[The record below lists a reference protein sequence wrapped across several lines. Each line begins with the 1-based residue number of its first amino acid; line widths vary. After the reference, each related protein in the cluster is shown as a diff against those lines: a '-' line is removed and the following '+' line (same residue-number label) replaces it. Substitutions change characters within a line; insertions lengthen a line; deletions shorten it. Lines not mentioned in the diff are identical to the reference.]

1 MLGQGHRKAGVILA
15 LEVPM
20 RTHLVALLVLSACVA
35 EVPGEYSDFA
45 STQAD
50 LTASERRA
58 RAAQIR
64 DAANAAGMTQGWMLA
79 GIAQAE
85 TGLAHCWSE
94 ATWACQGPNSPDCG
108 GGPVIAGA
116 GDGPCSLQQG
126 GLGLFQFDGGT
137 FSQTLAR
144 DGNEILRIDGN
155 VTRAV
160 WFVTNMVKNS
170 SFISGVSTDAQA
182 IDWMNGVRIDNS
194 RWDAWI
200 STVVRHYNG
209 CRMSSS
215 CWAGRY
221 ASYRDKTRDVY
232 NEMGD
237 AFWSMSG
244 DAPPTP
250 PTPPTGPS
258 IRDIANRGA
267 CSTAGAEG
275 LSAQLAEAQR
285 CMNPGAFVRF
295 APHPG
300 ITLTSDRVHPYAQ
313 ASARDALH
321 RAAASRPLSVNS
333 AFRTVADQYV
343 LYHSGACGL
352 AATPGRSNHQSG
364 RAVDVSNHA
373 SVRSTLEAQGCRWL
387 GSRDPV
393 HFDCPGTD
401 QRDNSVRAFQRLWN
415 VNNPRDTIDED
426 GIYGNQTGSR
436 LAMAP
441 AGGFTRGVCD
451 EPSVPV
457 VPPAGTSQM
466 RGVAFLDGDI
476 DSRVGG
482 VTVRVI
488 ETGESTVSASSDG
501 MWSFTVADGTYTL
514 EASASGFATTR
525 QSCIVAGD
533 VWCSIEM
540 TRGVESSDG
549 RAAGQLFVDNGMG
562 TGAAITT
569 GQVVVTETG
578 LRATPDASG
587 RFVMTLPAGT
597 YTLVGSAE
605 GYTSVTRSCSVNAGS
620 ESTCSLGLVAEAT
633 AQELVGV
640 VFTQGDIFTRVIN
653 VRVRVLETDAE
664 TTSRE
669 GDGLFR
675 FNVAPGRYTVE
686 VSGPGIETAL
696 RVCDVESDTTWCSVG
711 VVRNG
716 DDSFGV
722 GFEETNDEGVVA
734 DLDDLERADTASIT
748 GSACSASAG
757 SNGAPAPWIL
767 VLTFL
772 GAAVLRR
779 RR

>member
-1 MLGQGHRKAGVILA
+1 
-15 LEVPM
+15 M
-20 RTHLVALLVLSACVA
+20 RTHLLVLLALSACVA
-35 EVPGEYSDFA
+35 EVPNEYSDFS
-45 STQAD
+45 STESD
-50 LTASERRA
+50 LTASERRT

-64 DAANAAGMTQGWMLA
+64 DAASAAGMTQGWMLA

-94 ATWACQGPNSPDCG
+94 ATWACRGPSSPDCG
-108 GGPVIAGA
+108 GGPVIAGS
-116 GDGPCSLQQG
+116 GDGACSLQQG

-144 DGNEILRIDGN
+144 DGNGILRIDGN

-160 WFVTNMVKNS
+160 SFVTNMVKSS
-170 SFISGVSTDAQA
+170 SFVSGVSTDAQA
-182 IDWMNGVRIDNS
+182 IEWMNGVRIDNA

-209 CRMSSS
+209 CRPTSS

-237 AFWSMSG
+237 AFWSASG
-244 DAPPTP
+244 GGAPPPP

-285 CMNPGAFVRF
+285 CMNPGTFVRF

-321 RAAASRPLSVNS
+321 RAAASRPLSINS

-343 LYHSGACGL
+343 LYHSGGCGL
-352 AATPGRSNHQSG
+352 AAAPGRSNHQSG
-364 RAVDVSNHA
+364 RAVDVSNH
-373 SVRSTLEAQGCRWL
+373 STVRSTLQAQGCRWL

-393 HFDCPGTD
+393 HFDCPGSD
-401 QRDNSVRAFQRLWN
+401 QRNNSVRAFQALWN
-415 VNNPRDTIDED
+415 INNPGDIIAED
-426 GIYGNQTGSR
+426 GLYGNQTGSR
-436 LAMAP
+436 LASAP
-441 AGGFTRGVCD
+441 AGGFTRGVCAD
-451 EPSVPV
+451 PAPPVEPPGS
-457 VPPAGTSQM
+457 GSSEM
-466 RGVAFLDGDI
+466 SGVIFAEGDI
-476 DSRVGG
+476 DDRVGG

-488 ETGESTVSASSDG
+488 ETGESVVSASADG
-501 MWSFTVADGTYTL
+501 SWSFTVPSGTYTL

-533 VWCSIEM
+533 VSCSIDM
-540 TRGVESSDG
+540 TRGAESSDG
-549 RAAGQLFVDNGMG
+549 TVAGQLFADDGMG
-562 TGAAITT
+562 TGPAITM

-578 LRATPDASG
+578 LRASPDASG
-587 RFVMTLPAGT
+587 RFTLTLPAGT
-597 YTLVGSAE
+597 YTLVGSAA
-605 GYTSVTRSCSVNAGS
+605 GFASVTRSCAVNALR
-620 ESTCSLGLVAEAT
+620 ESTCSLGLVPEA
-633 AQELVGV
+633 AARELVGV
-640 VFTQGDIFTRVIN
+640 VFTQGDIFTRVVN
-653 VRVRVLETDAE
+653 ARVRILETDAE

-669 GDGLFR
+669 GDGLFV

-686 VSGPGIETAL
+686 VSGPGIEDGL
-696 RVCDVESDTTWCSVG
+696 RVCDVSTDVTWCSVA

-716 DDSFGV
+716 DSFGL
-722 GFEETNDEGVVA
+722 GFEETNDEGVVT
-734 DLDDLERADTASIT
+734 DLEDLERADTVSIT

-757 SNGAPAPWIL
+757 TSGTPTPWML
-767 VLTFL
+767 ALTFI
-772 GAAVLRR
+772 GAAVFRR